1 MTQTISLRERRL
13 SVAGVRPLTTAKKR
27 FTTAKILDVTES
39 DVKKAVKDIVKG
51 MAPNAYVFMP
61 VQSGYG
67 SPDLDFIITINGFDL
82 RIETKVA
89 PKKVTPRQM
98 NTTILMGPAGI
109 TVLWID
115 QTNLE
120 DVAVVVDL
128 LLVGKQAEA
137 FNISAESR
145 QEHLHGR

>member
-1 MTQTISLRERRL
+1 M
-13 SVAGVRPLTTAKKR
+13 TAKKR
-27 FTTAKILDVTES
+27 FTTKPTSSVGES

-89 PKKVTPRQM
+89 GKKPSERQK
-98 NTTILMGPAGI
+98 NTTLAMWAAGI
-109 TVLWID
+109 PVLWID
-115 QTNLE
+115 QNNLD
-120 DVAVVVDL
+120 DVAVIVDL
-128 LLVGKQAEA
+128 LLRGQQATA
-137 FNISAESR
+137 LDVSDDSR
-145 QEHLHGR
+145 EEF